1 MTLATA
7 PANRMPPS
15 SEPTSSMSKRRGTS
29 VWSMKYLP
37 SKGPAA
43 SSSAA
48 TISQPQPF
56 QTWCCSDRAACSN
69 RAMAWRVLRG
79 WGVVSVCI
87 HTCFQLLV
95 APLGGVPTAKR
106 NEARMVALLMDAPVL
121 EHQNVLGIHHG
132 AQAVAD
138 NDGSLAPATFAQ
150 RLQVLQD
157 ASLGLG
163 VNGRQCIVQQQQRC
177 VRQQRTCNCHAL
189 ALPARKRNALLANRC
204 VIALRHACD
213 VFVD

>member
-1 MTLATA
+1 MATPARRVNWVYRMTLATA
-7 PANRMPPS
+7 PANRMPPN
-15 SEPTSSMSKRRGTS
+15 SEPTSSRSKRRGNN

-48 TISQPQPF
+48 TISQAQPF

-69 RAMAWRVLRG
+69 RVMAWRVLRG
-79 WGVVSVCI
+79 WDVVSVCI
-87 HTCFQLLV
+87 QTRFQLLV

-150 RLQVLQD
+150 LLQVLQD
-157 ASLGLG
+157 AGLSLG
-163 VNGRQCIVQQQQRC
+163 VDGRQCIVQQQQRC
-177 VRQQRTCNCHAL
+177 VRHPRVAI
-189 ALPARKRNALLANRC
+189 AR
-204 VIALRHACD
+204 
-213 VFVD
+213 